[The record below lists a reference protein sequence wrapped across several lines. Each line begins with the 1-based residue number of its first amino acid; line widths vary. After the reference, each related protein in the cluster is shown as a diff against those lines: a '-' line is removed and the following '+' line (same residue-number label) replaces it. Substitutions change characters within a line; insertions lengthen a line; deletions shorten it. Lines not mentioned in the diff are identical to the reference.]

1 MAYDYI
7 KNKILYCEYQPGQLL
22 FEKEIVDELNMS
34 RTPVRQA
41 LNKLAGENLITII
54 SNKGI
59 QVSQISEKKVR
70 EVKELRI
77 ILERL
82 IIQKAIENISVKD
95 FDVLD
100 TLHERLIM
108 DLEKTDALGVFK
120 AGNDI
125 HLFISEVADNET
137 LMDMLK
143 ILRNESSRGYIY
155 YLKNRFER
163 DSEEQKQRIKDSMR
177 ESHEAILEALREKK
191 INKALVA
198 IDRDV
203 NIFNEFIN

>member
-1 MAYDYI
+1 MS
-7 KNKILYCEYQPGQLL
+7 
-22 FEKEIVDELNMS
+22 EKEIVEELNMS

-41 LNKLAGENLITII
+41 LDRLAGEKLITII
-54 SNKGI
+54 SKKGI
-59 QVSQISEKKVR
+59 QISQISEKKVR

-82 IIQKAIENISVKD
+82 IIQKAIENITEKD

-100 TLHERLIM
+100 SLHERLIM
-108 DLEKTDALGVFK
+108 DLERTDALAVFK

-137 LMDMLK
+137 LTNMLK

-155 YLKNRFER
+155 YLKSRFER
-163 DSEEQKQRIKDSMR
+163 DSEEQKQRIRNRMR
-177 ESHEAILEALREKK
+177 ESHEAILEALREKN
-191 INKALVA
+191 INKATIA